1 MANTTVEH
9 DGYSVTSNTETA
21 DAMHAA
27 FAVPAA
33 AAETPE
39 GAQPS
44 GLNTDD
50 ASVADDAPPVSTA
63 PPVTEDAKRNRR
75 EDPKLAIKEA
85 RAKERDAERRAE
97 VAERERDELKARM
110 AQPPPPARPAAP
122 AAAAPAA
129 AIDES
134 DPEPNYVDG
143 TSPSDFVKA
152 HSRWAARQEV
162 KASETRR
169 EQQWQAQQ
177 LRQAAE
183 ARWTPF
189 VERMLE
195 LRKDT
200 AFAAGLAPEIRDINF
215 EQRTPV
221 TDAIIDSAN
230 PKAVLQY
237 LSDHPQDFQRLAT
250 LHPVLAIREMA
261 RIEERLAAGPGS
273 ATAPPVLSNA
283 KPPIPALGGSPHV
296 SDASVDEADLPTD
309 EFIRRGNERDRKN
322 LTSRRR

>member
-27 FAVPAA
+27 FAVPDAA
-33 AAETPE
+33 VETPD
-39 GAQPS
+39 AQPAEVEQT
-44 GLNTDD
+44 G
-50 ASVADDAPPVSTA
+50 DAPDPAPVSAA
-63 PPVTEDAKRNRR
+63 PPVTEESKRNRR

-110 AQPPPPARPAAP
+110 AQPPPPARTAAP
-122 AAAAPAA
+122 APPAAAA

-143 TSPSDFVKA
+143 MQPADFVKQ

-189 VERMLE
+189 VAKMLE

-200 AFAAGLAPEIRDINF
+200 AFAAGLAPEIREINF

-221 TDAIIDSAN
+221 TDAIIDSAD

-237 LSDHPQDFQRLAT
+237 LSDHLQDYQRLAT

-261 RIEERLAAGPGS
+261 RLEERLAAGPGS

-296 SDASVDEADLPTD
+296 SDASVDEADLPLD
-309 EFIRRGNERDRKN
+309 EFIRRGNARDRQH
-322 LTSRRR
+322 LTARR